1 MGRYYNGDIEGK
13 FMFAVQ
19 GSDAGEKFGAVEIE
33 SNYVEYYV
41 ERDNYQEIIKELSE
55 IKKRGGVDRVTAM
68 FDKVDSYNDEIMKEH
83 NVKREDLEDYA
94 DYRLGNQMKEFFD
107 DHSEEDEL
115 HFTAEY

>member
-33 SNYVEYYV
+33 NNYVDYFV
-41 ERDNYQEIIKELSE
+41 SRDSYQDIIKELSA
-55 IKKRGGVDRVTAM
+55 IKKRGGVDRVKAM
-68 FDKVDSYNDEIMKEH
+68 FDKVEYYNDETMEEH
-83 NVKREDLEDYA
+83 NVTTEDLEDYA
-94 DYRLGNQMKEFFD
+94 DYGLGTQMKEFFD
-107 DHSEEDEL
+107 NSNAQEL